1 MSDTSLKSL
10 MKTPTVPESQIS
22 RQAQA
27 IFLKA
32 LQISPANIAKACRE
46 AKLSRS
52 KVYAQRQIDPLFAEM
67 WTECIETKLD
77 ELEEKQLETSMQ
89 DTNARQWT
97 LARARRN
104 KWGDKQLVEVGGEVE
119 HVHSVREIPTD
130 KLEALIRKR
139 MQDGETSKSIEPI
152 EVEAEIV

>member
-1 MSDTSLKSL
+1 MDASLKTL
-10 MKTPTVPESQIS
+10 METPSVPESQIS

-27 IFLKA
+27 IFIKA

-46 AKLSRS
+46 AKVSRS
-52 KVYAQRQIDPLFAEM
+52 KVFAQRQIDPFFAEM
-67 WTECIETKLD
+67 WAECVETKLD
-77 ELEEKQLETSMQ
+77 ELEEKQFETSVQ

-97 LARARRN
+97 LARARRQ
-104 KWGDKQLVEVGGEVE
+104 KWGDKQLIEVGGEVE

-139 MQDGETSKSIEPI
+139 MQEGDAPKRLDPL
-152 EVEAEIV
+152 EVESEVV

>member
-1 MSDTSLKSL
+1 MEPALLSL
-10 MKTPTVPESQIS
+10 METPSVPESQIS

-27 IFLKA
+27 VFIKA
-32 LQISPANIAKACRE
+32 LQVSPANIAKACRE
-46 AKLSRS
+46 AKVSRS
-52 KVYAQRQIDPLFAEM
+52 KVFAQRQIDPVFAEM
-67 WTECIETKLD
+67 WAECVETKLD
-77 ELEEKQLETSMQ
+77 ELEEKQFETSMQ

-97 LARARRN
+97 LARARRQ

-139 MQDGETSKSIEPI
+139 MQDGDSSKRPQPL
-152 EVEAEIV
+152 EVEAEVV

>member
-1 MSDTSLKSL
+1 MSTSLQGL
-10 MKTPTVPESQIS
+10 MKTPNVPESQIS

-27 IFLKA
+27 VFIKA
-32 LQISPANIAKACRE
+32 LQVSPANIAKACRE

-52 KVYAQRQIDPLFAEM
+52 KVFAQRQIDPLFAEM
-67 WTECIETKLD
+67 WNECVETKLD
-77 ELEEKQLETSMQ
+77 ELEEKQLEASMQ

-97 LARARRN
+97 LARARRQ

-130 KLEALIRKR
+130 KLDALIRKR
-139 MQDGETSKSIEPI
+139 MQEGERATPL
-152 EVEAEIV
+152 EVEAEVV

>member
-1 MSDTSLKSL
+1 MDASLKTL
-10 MKTPTVPESQIS
+10 MKTPSVPESQIS

-27 IFLKA
+27 IFIKA

-46 AKLSRS
+46 AKVSRS
-52 KVYAQRQIDPLFAEM
+52 KVFAQRQIDPFFAEM
-67 WTECIETKLD
+67 RSECVETKLD
-77 ELEEKQLETSMQ
+77 ELEEKQFETSVQ

-97 LARARRN
+97 LARARRQ
-104 KWGDKQLVEVGGEVE
+104 KWGDKQLIEVGGEVE

-139 MQDGETSKSIEPI
+139 MQEGGAPKRLDPL
-152 EVEAEIV
+152 EVESEVV